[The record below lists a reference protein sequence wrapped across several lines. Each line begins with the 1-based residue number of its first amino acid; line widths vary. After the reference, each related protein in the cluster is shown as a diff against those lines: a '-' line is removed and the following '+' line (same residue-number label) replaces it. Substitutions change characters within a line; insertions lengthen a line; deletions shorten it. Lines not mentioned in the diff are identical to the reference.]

1 MEMVLPLRKI
11 QVSSEFDLTIQFH
24 EPLNTVPPAILHC
37 FLWENNP
44 CILKAKNIQT
54 PKSKVLNG
62 NRTNAKAENLSRTT
76 THYCKSN
83 AYTFKPENPNQT
95 NWSKGRESS
104 PSGPMPN
111 YRSQAEPRVSIG
123 TQAQEN
129 RFQIKESLQR
139 GQLYKLSLNM
149 RSICLWQLTVDRE
162 TSKSTPP
169 PQSGTLKCRPQV
181 FRVITKYFW
190 QQSGLGYRHSLV
202 CIQTWNIDVVLD
214 QLYSGMHP

>member
-1 MEMVLPLRKI
+1 MSLWTRYLQPSSI
-11 QVSSEFDLTIQFH
+11 VSYERIIHVFS
-24 EPLNTVPPAILHC
+24 
-37 FLWENNP
+37 
-44 CILKAKNIQT
+44 KAKNIQT

-169 PQSGTLKCRPQV
+169 PVWYFKMPATGIPSYYQIFLATVRIRIPAFSSVYPDLEYRCSFGPII
-181 FRVITKYFW
+181 FRYASLILT
-190 QQSGLGYRHSLV
+190 SSHS
-202 CIQTWNIDVVLD
+202 WNV
-214 QLYSGMHP
+214 